1 MPRRAL
7 TATAVD
13 KIKPPK
19 VGQIEHFDQ
28 GFPGLAL
35 RVSYGGG
42 KSFVFFYR
50 HRGRLRRMT
59 LGTYPALSL
68 AEAREAWRGAR
79 QEVARGGDPA
89 HLHEKP
95 STLFKLVV
103 DDWLKRDQ
111 AKNKSIAQV
120 TRIMKKDVLPVWG
133 DRHVTDLTRRD
144 VLDLVDGIADR
155 GAVIM
160 ARRVQAYV
168 HRFFRWCVG
177 RGILETNPAADLP
190 KPGAASKRDRVLSD
204 QELGAAWHAAEK
216 MGGPHGG
223 VIQLL
228 ILTGARREEIGQLR
242 WSEIS
247 SDLIQLDGH
256 RTKNGQ
262 PHTIPLSS
270 AAKAVLERVP
280 RIANSEFVFTLSGKR
295 AIQGWGVAKRRLDE
309 IASIAPWVTH
319 DLRRTAATGMQKLG
333 IGLQVVESVLG
344 HVGGS
349 RAGVVGIY
357 QRHTYDAEKRT
368 ALEAWGA
375 HVITLVE
382 GREPGKVLPLRGN
395 A

>member
-1 MPRRAL
+1 M
-7 TATAVD
+7 
-13 KIKPPK
+13 
-19 VGQIEHFDQ
+19 
-28 GFPGLAL
+28 
-35 RVSYGGG
+35 
-42 KSFVFFYR
+42 
-50 HRGRLRRMT
+50 
-59 LGTYPALSL
+59 
-68 AEAREAWRGAR
+68 
-79 QEVARGGDPA
+79 ARGGDPA

-120 TRIMKKDVLPVWG
+120 TRIIKKDVLPVWG

-204 QELGAAWHAAEK
+204 EELATAWHAAEK

-242 WSEIS
+242 WPEIS

-256 RTKNGQ
+256 RTKNGK

-270 AAKAVLERVP
+270 AAKAVLEQVP
-280 RIANSEFVFTLSGKR
+280 KIANSEFVFTLSGKR

-333 IGLQVVESVLG
+333 IGLQVVESILG

-349 RAGVVGIY
+349 RAGIVGIY
-357 QRHTYDAEKRT
+357 QRHTYDAEKRV

-375 HVITLVE
+375 RVSELVT
-382 GREPGKVLPLRGN
+382 
-395 A
+395 